1 MKKKW
6 LYILSPF
13 RIVVI
18 LFIVFAVKLFTE
30 KESNSEPVKCG
41 LGSPAFMLIM
51 LTFFMLTIL
60 AIDFLVKVIFPR
72 EKVFWLWLI
81 EGLLVGILLIYIGT
95 LPY

>member
-18 LFIVFAVKLFTE
+18 SFIYFAITLFTE
-30 KESNSEPVKCG
+30 KESKSEPVKCG

-51 LTFFMLTIL
+51 LLFFMLIIL

-81 EGLLVGILLIYIGT
+81 EGLLVGSLLIYIGT
-95 LPY
+95 LRY